1 MFLYFQ
7 KIKNKINKF
16 DKLAQNPFLQDSNS
30 YNPCI
35 NCINQTYVWI
45 EGSKTSNI
53 FNKKNVG
60 NSFDNNK

>member
-45 EGSKTSNI
+45 EEQKKHNM
-53 FNKKNVG
+53 FNKTKSTNP
-60 NSFDNNK
+60 FKK